1 MTKHK
6 FAGKALLL
14 LVVLMVAAAG
24 TIKADD
30 GQRSDLESMRR
41 QVDLLQRAFAPKTPQ
56 EAVEKWAAAVKAR
69 NGAAQ
74 FAVLSP
80 RLRQNLQSEFE
91 ALMWVTGT
99 SSPWVDH
106 YAIVGERA
114 LAETELE
121 YILQFTLAT
130 SAGPAGTYTVELTV
144 SQDPEGYFITRIH
157 SEIDG
162 LFPSARAEQQDRTAA
177 GRANLEWRVD
187 PLPADNLIEN
197 PWFRIGDQPSLAGWV
212 EATPGPG
219 GWTASQKQ
227 GNPTPDD
234 VIGTAARISTGRGD
248 TRTGWTVDSG
258 VDAVLY
264 QIVAAD
270 PAKRTLKFDMF
281 WVAHTINPA
290 KVTVFGGD
298 SEKGPWTELWQPF
311 YQVYT
316 QVIRPESKMGNEL
329 WRYYSSTTDLATIT
343 LDRGYPFYKVEIS
356 GNLPDEKGGLKITG
370 VYFTVCD

>member
-1 MTKHK
+1 
-6 FAGKALLL
+6 
-14 LVVLMVAAAG
+14 
-24 TIKADD
+24 
-30 GQRSDLESMRR
+30 
-41 QVDLLQRAFAPKTPQ
+41 
-56 EAVEKWAAAVKAR
+56 
-69 NGAAQ
+69 
-74 FAVLSP
+74 
-80 RLRQNLQSEFE
+80 

-177 GRANLEWRVD
+177 GRANLECRVD

-248 TRTGWTVDSG
+248 MRTGWTVDPG
-258 VDAVLY
+258 VDAALY

-298 SEKGPWTELWQPF
+298 SENGPWTELWQ
-311 YQVYT
+311 
-316 QVIRPESKMGNEL
+316 
-329 WRYYSSTTDLATIT
+329 
-343 LDRGYPFYKVEIS
+343 PFYKVEIS

>member
-106 YAIVGERA
+106 YAIVGE
-114 LAETELE
+114 
-121 YILQFTLAT
+121 
-130 SAGPAGTYTVELTV
+130 
-144 SQDPEGYFITRIH
+144 
-157 SEIDG
+157 
-162 LFPSARAEQQDRTAA
+162 
-177 GRANLEWRVD
+177 
-187 PLPADNLIEN
+187 
-197 PWFRIGDQPSLAGWV
+197 
-212 EATPGPG
+212 
-219 GWTASQKQ
+219 
-227 GNPTPDD
+227 
-234 VIGTAARISTGRGD
+234 
-248 TRTGWTVDSG
+248 
-258 VDAVLY
+258 
-264 QIVAAD
+264 
-270 PAKRTLKFDMF
+270 
-281 WVAHTINPA
+281 
-290 KVTVFGGD
+290 
-298 SEKGPWTELWQPF
+298 
-311 YQVYT
+311 
-316 QVIRPESKMGNEL
+316 
-329 WRYYSSTTDLATIT
+329 
-343 LDRGYPFYKVEIS
+343 
-356 GNLPDEKGGLKITG
+356 
-370 VYFTVCD
+370 

>member
-1 MTKHK
+1 M
-6 FAGKALLL
+6 
-14 LVVLMVAAAG
+14 
-24 TIKADD
+24 
-30 GQRSDLESMRR
+30 
-41 QVDLLQRAFAPKTPQ
+41 
-56 EAVEKWAAAVKAR
+56 
-69 NGAAQ
+69 
-74 FAVLSP
+74 
-80 RLRQNLQSEFE
+80 
-91 ALMWVTGT
+91 
-99 SSPWVDH
+99 
-106 YAIVGERA
+106 
-114 LAETELE
+114 
-121 YILQFTLAT
+121 
-130 SAGPAGTYTVELTV
+130 
-144 SQDPEGYFITRIH
+144 
-157 SEIDG
+157 
-162 LFPSARAEQQDRTAA
+162 
-177 GRANLEWRVD
+177 EWRVD

-298 SEKGPWTELWQPF
+298 SERVLGPSFGSPSTRCIP
-311 YQVYT
+311 
-316 QVIRPESKMGNEL
+316 VIRPESKMGNEL
-329 WRYYSSTTDLATIT
+329 WRYYSTPQIWPQSLWIEATPSTRLRSA
-343 LDRGYPFYKVEIS
+343 EICRM
-356 GNLPDEKGGLKITG
+356 KRAA
-370 VYFTVCD
+370 